1 MALMSSL
8 LCLFH
13 ALTLINMAY
22 CCLILLGK
30 FIQQLVFGELRVSEQ
45 QHIKDKFWNFVFY
58 KFIFVFGVINV
69 QYMDEVVLWCSWFSV
84 LGFLHLLAQLC
95 KDRFEYLSFSPT
107 TPGWSHTRLLGLLVA
122 IFSLSGFMFLIC
134 IAVGFFGGLN
144 TFAFMV
150 AEDEL
155 KEVNPQLRGGRVE
168 NHLGKTTLSS
178 PDRGSNLDLPVLS
191 SRAAQH
197 DKRCVQLSVQTLHVI
212 FRYVLHLYDMRQGG
226 GSGGRVWEKRG
237 PVAYYA
243 ELGFE
248 LAALLIDLVHH
259 LHMLLWSNILLS
271 MASLVICMQ
280 LRFLFHEIQRRIKKH
295 RNYLWVLSHME
306 QNYPMASS
314 EELSEN
320 SDNCAICWE
329 KMESARKLPCTHLFH
344 NSCLQSWLEQD
355 SSCPTCRM
363 VLSIQSPAGLEAANR
378 MEHNLDTQGENQ
390 ATPRRPPNHFFHFD
404 GSRYV
409 SWLPSFSVEVTH
421 TQLLRSDQAQPAQTS
436 QLDAMARQVQQLFPY
451 LSLPTIVEDLRATR
465 SVELTIE
472 NVLDG
477 RVVAPP
483 PMFQRDSDPP
493 AVLDVE
499 TVSAWEELCTTS
511 ETHQEERSKSA
522 GLVAIRRHITLNPEK
537 KGGEEQGGKDMVHE
551 GGDTRDKHSSENKLY
566 CSRAFPGDL
575 ELALLRSSNSMECF
589 TILRPLVV
597 VARTWVGS
605 VELEEVNPH
614 LRGGRV
620 ENHLG
625 TPRPVHSAEIR
636 TSISPSSAVELNT
649 TSALANYATGAGK
662 KKSAE
667 TSTNLGG
674 RFSKSSIER
683 ERILHLRKEQL
694 LVSARHR
701 YMERH
706 CRPELQQ
713 SMSEDASARHR
724 HINS

>member
-1 MALMSSL
+1 MRLPKQ
-8 LCLFH
+8 
-13 ALTLINMAY
+13 TLINMAY

-150 AEDEL
+150 AE
-155 KEVNPQLRGGRVE
+155 
-168 NHLGKTTLSS
+168 
-178 PDRGSNLDLPVLS
+178 
-191 SRAAQH
+191 
-197 DKRCVQLSVQTLHVI
+197 CVQLSVQTLHVI

-295 RNYLWVLSHME
+295 RNYLWVLNHME

-436 QLDAMARQVQQLFPY
+436 QLDAMARQYQPRCVVVSVPGYEPKSPGFDSGLVSWVFSLKRNYPNYHQGLVQQLFPY

-477 RVVAPP
+477 RIVAPP

-499 TVSAWEELCTTS
+499 PVSAWEELCTTP
-511 ETHQEERSKSA
+511 ENHQEESQGRVKSKSA
-522 GLVAIRRHITLNPEK
+522 GHVAIRRYIRLNPEK
-537 KGGEEQGGKDMVHE
+537 KGEVRNKVGRTLVHE
-551 GGDTRDKHSSENKLY
+551 GGNTRDKHSSENKLY
-566 CSRAFPGDL
+566 CLRAFSGDL
-575 ELALLRSSNSMECF
+575 ELALLRFSNSMECF
-589 TILRPLVV
+589 TILRPLAV

-605 VELEEVNPH
+605 VNLFITH
-614 LRGGRV
+614 RG
-620 ENHLG
+620 
-625 TPRPVHSAEIR
+625 
-636 TSISPSSAVELNT
+636 
-649 TSALANYATGAGK
+649 LARMCAF
-662 KKSAE
+662 AE

-706 CRPELQQ
+706 CAPELQQ
-713 SMSEDASARHR
+713 SMSEDASVRHQ

>member
-1 MALMSSL
+1 MLSEQLSIPLVILPTWLVSPMASL
-8 LCLFH
+8 VLTVAKHKFFADH
-13 ALTLINMAY
+13 MTLINMAY

-107 TPGWSHTRLLGLLVA
+107 TPGWSHARLLGLLVA
-122 IFSLSGFMFLIC
+122 IFCLSGFMFLIC
-134 IAVGFFGGLN
+134 VAVGFFGGLN

-150 AEDEL
+150 AE
-155 KEVNPQLRGGRVE
+155 
-168 NHLGKTTLSS
+168 
-178 PDRGSNLDLPVLS
+178 
-191 SRAAQH
+191 
-197 DKRCVQLSVQTLHVI
+197 CVQLSVQTLHVI

-243 ELGFE
+243 ELVFE

-295 RNYLWVLSHME
+295 RNYLWVLNHME

-436 QLDAMARQVQQLFPY
+436 QLDAMARQTSPAFRISFVVGMSSGSSSISSSPSPSLDYCYSLIISALSRLSQIVMSSSAAMYSSYVQPGANLCQVSSSHGRVKVRGGRRSQSFVITSTRELTQFPRYNHYSPYQYQPRGVVVSEPGGYEPEGPGFIPDWYLGYSSRKRNYPNSHQGLVQQLFPY

-499 TVSAWEELCTTS
+499 PVPAWEELCTTP
-511 ETHQEERSKSA
+511 ETHQEE
-522 GLVAIRRHITLNPEK
+522 
-537 KGGEEQGGKDMVHE
+537 
-551 GGDTRDKHSSENKLY
+551 
-566 CSRAFPGDL
+566 
-575 ELALLRSSNSMECF
+575 
-589 TILRPLVV
+589 
-597 VARTWVGS
+597 
-605 VELEEVNPH
+605 
-614 LRGGRV
+614 
-620 ENHLG
+620 
-625 TPRPVHSAEIR
+625 
-636 TSISPSSAVELNT
+636 
-649 TSALANYATGAGK
+649 
-662 KKSAE
+662 SAE

-694 LVSARHR
+694 LVSARRR

-713 SMSEDASARHR
+713 SMSEDSSVRHR